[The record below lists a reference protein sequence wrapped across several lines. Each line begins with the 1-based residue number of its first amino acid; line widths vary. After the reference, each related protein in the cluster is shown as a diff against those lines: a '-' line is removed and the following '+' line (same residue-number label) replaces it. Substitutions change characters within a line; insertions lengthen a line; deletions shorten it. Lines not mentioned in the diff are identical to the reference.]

1 MSLFIDKKF
10 INIVSPQLDKFVWK
24 KDNLAN
30 CRCPICGDSTTNK
43 NKARGY
49 FFANKLH
56 QLLQRN
62 TLSKP
67 FQVEMKR
74 KKMM

>member
-49 FFANKLH
+49 F
-56 QLLQRN
+56 LQTR
-62 TLSKP
+62 TVTFIS
-67 FQVEMKR
+67 VITAVMEVTCITS
-74 KKMM
+74 